1 MAGRGFYPA
10 RTQDGLPP
18 ETKRRVYKSAET
30 WAVGALMVFDSN
42 GELVECGADPA
53 AVSGVAAQASDTGP
67 GFAMA
72 DSPVVITGRPLETTI
87 YEANRSTVFS
97 CRGINGGTDP
107 VTPTQTMLDTKFG
120 VAADANGIW
129 VLDIADT
136 TNLVC
141 EVVDIDI
148 PNKIFFVKFL
158 EAVLS
163 LP

>member
-1 MAGRGFYPA
+1 MAGRHFFPA
-10 RTQDGLPP
+10 RTIGGEVPD
-18 ETKRRVYKSAET
+18 TKRRVYKSGET
-30 WAVGALMVFDSN
+30 WAIGALMVFDSN

-72 DSPVVITGRPLETTI
+72 DSPSVITGRALETTI
-87 YEANRSTVFS
+87 FEANRNTVFS
-97 CRGINGGTDP
+97 GRGVNGGTDP

-120 VAADANGIW
+120 VVVDSNGIW
-129 VLDIADT
+129 CVDISDT
-136 TNLVC
+136 SNLVV
-141 EVVDIDI
+141 EIVDIDPI
-148 PNKIFFVKFL
+148 EKIFFFKFL